1 MERIQSPGVEI
12 EALLFLAIKTN
23 IYFFKRFCISTEI
36 SGQLFK
42 ERPAGVPDAPV
53 GQGNGITDNDL

>member
-1 MERIQSPGVEI
+1 MERIQSPGVER

-23 IYFFKRFCISTEI
+23 VYFFKRFCISPEI

-53 GQGNGITDNDL
+53 GPGNGTIDNGL